1 MTAYSKQPWS
11 WVPSDISEK
20 VQTFWARAWALQKGR
35 FFLWLPVALGAG
47 CAVYLNLKF
56 EPSWWMLWGITGAA
70 YAAFL
75 WLKALNKH
83 SYLSNFVLVLLVF
96 CAGIILCKLRAEN
109 VSAPVIDSAKTQ
121 YSVSAYVVDVVSSD
135 SEAPRLLL
143 APTRI
148 EGVAARDTPFRIR
161 VTLREW
167 PSDIAIKPGQAIR
180 GFMILNQPSRPFM
193 PGGYDFAR
201 AAWFDG
207 LGAVGFVPGKLHI
220 ADQTQPP
227 FRLSLLMGL
236 NSLRWTITQNLVN
249 DLTGKFPDGQALG
262 GFAAALVTGHQAY
275 LSPRMVQDMRDS
287 GLAHILS
294 ISGLH
299 MAIVGGFIFFA
310 SRAFM
315 AMIPVLAL
323 NFPIKKWAA
332 GFAVF
337 GVLAYLAI
345 SGAPAPAIRAAVVA
359 IIVFIAILVDRRAL
373 SLRSLAIAAVIVLL
387 LMPEAVIE
395 PGFQMSFAATA
406 ALLALAEAQ
415 KPIVKEISVPWGV
428 KALQN
433 LGRAIW
439 LSLMASLVAGAATT
453 PFSLHYFNRISV
465 YGMISNLLSS
475 PISSFI
481 LMPALALWTV
491 LQTTPFSAPF
501 MYIAGFGLMLT
512 DKISAWTASLEG
524 AVRVMPSAP
533 DYVLLI
539 SFAGI
544 LWLCLMRGRVRW
556 IGLIGAISI
565 IVWPRTYPPDV
576 WVDPQGANAAIRSGT
591 TAYVLR
597 PKVKQ
602 YGYEHW
608 LRHYGLVDD
617 RDRGLSGNY
626 DCKGLLCVPKP
637 QAVHKIG
644 FWFGNK
650 PPKSE
655 ALMRLCQSSDLIISR
670 AAIAEW
676 PQACAKINRIDR
688 DDLATLGALELTR
701 QGNQWRI
708 NGSEM
713 RRGDRPWVR

>member
-1 MTAYSKQPWS
+1 MSLNLPKKILSSLVEAL
-11 WVPSDISEK
+11 
-20 VQTFWARAWALQKGR
+20 ALQRGR

-47 CAVYLNLKF
+47 CATYLHLKF
-56 EPSWWMLWGITGAA
+56 EPSWWSVWVLAGIASAIFWFIRKLNISA
-70 YAAFL
+70 YITNFTLIFVVFL
-75 WLKALNKH
+75 
-83 SYLSNFVLVLLVF
+83 
-96 CAGIILCKLRAEN
+96 AGIILCKTRTEN
-109 VSAPVIDSAKTQ
+109 VAAPVIDASKNQ
-121 YSVSAYVVDVVSSD
+121 YNVTAYVVDVVSSD

-143 APTRI
+143 APIRI
-148 EGVAARDTPFRIR
+148 DGVQAADTPLRIR
-161 VTLREW
+161 VTLRQW
-167 PSDIAIKPGQAIR
+167 PADINIKPGQAVR
-180 GFMILNQPSRPFM
+180 GFMILNPPSRPFM

-207 LGAVGFVPGKLHI
+207 LGAVGFVPGKLRI
-220 ADQTQPP
+220 ADQTRPRL
-227 FRLSLLMGL
+227 RLSLMMGL
-236 NSLRWTITQNLVN
+236 NRLRWTITRNLVE
-249 DLTGKFPDGQALG
+249 DLKDKFPDGQALG

-310 SRAFM
+310 SRAL
-315 AMIPVLAL
+315 LAL
-323 NFPIKKWAA
+323 SPALTLKYPIKKWAA
-332 GFAVF
+332 WLAII
-337 GVLAYLAI
+337 GVLAYLAL
-345 SGAPAPAIRAAVVA
+345 SGTPAPAIRAAVVA
-359 IIVFIAILVDRRAL
+359 IIVFMAVIVDRRAL
-373 SLRSLAIAAVIVLL
+373 SLRSLAIAAVIVLA

-415 KPIVKEISVPWGV
+415 KPLIKEISVPWAV
-428 KALQN
+428 RAVQN
-433 LGRAIW
+433 MGRAIW

-475 PISSFI
+475 PISSFM

-491 LQTTPFSAPF
+491 LQATPLAAPF
-501 MYIAGFGLMLT
+501 MYIAGAGLMLT
-512 DKISAWTASLEG
+512 DKISAWTASLDG
-524 AVRVMPSAP
+524 AVRIMPSAP

-544 LWLCLMRGRVRW
+544 LWLCLIRGRVRW
-556 IGLIGAISI
+556 VGLIAAISI
-565 IVWPRTYPPDV
+565 IVWPRTHPPDV
-576 WVDPQGANAAIRSGT
+576 WIDPQGANAAISDRT
-591 TAYVLR
+591 VAYVLR

-608 LRHYGLVDD
+608 LRHYGLKDD
-617 RDRGLSGNY
+617 RETGLPHNY

-650 PPKSE
+650 PPKVE
-655 ALMRLCQSSDLIISR
+655 VIIRLCQSSELVISR
-670 AAIAEW
+670 AEIAEW
-676 PQACAKINRIDR
+676 PQICAKINRIDR
-688 DDLATLGALELTR
+688 DDIASLGALELSR
-701 QGNQWRI
+701 QGNQWLI
-708 NGSEM
+708 KGSEVS
-713 RRGDRPWVR
+713 RGDRPWVR